1 MRSREGKPRFGI
13 IGEGISGMRN
23 KRVEPMEH
31 TKKHQELI
39 CSLVEEDLVGEE
51 KLQAERNLLSCA
63 ECLAEYNS
71 YRKFWRFLAS
81 PQLAQRREV
90 LLKERNPERHRLYH
104 RVQDQM
110 TSSTPEP
117 AKLSILA
124 SAQAW

>member
-1 MRSREGKPRFGI
+1 MS
-13 IGEGISGMRN
+13 N

-39 CSLVEEDLVGEE
+39 CLLVEEDLVGEE
-51 KLQAERNLLSCA
+51 KLQAQRNLLSCE

-81 PQLAQRREV
+81 PELAERREII
-90 LLKERNPERHRLYH
+90 LKETKPERHRLYH
-104 RVQDQM
+104 QIQNQM

-117 AKLSILA
+117 AKLSTLA
-124 SAQAW
+124 SVQAWIQRKMWRNLTWALVAASLV